1 MSQYFNFK
9 HEYYGL
15 TKEEAEKKLSL
26 YGLNTYNRELPKK
39 KEFSYFDVLL
49 SPSVIFIA
57 VAGILCFFIGKVG
70 IGMGIAALLIDI
82 LYIVAEIYFMKSAD
96 ECLGDMENSTTMKFR
111 VFRDGKPE
119 LIEKEYIVPEDTII
133 VEAGERV
140 PADAYILECED
151 LTANESVFTGNSAP
165 APKYVGG
172 ISKSDLK
179 PTFVYSGTVILTGL
193 AVCKVS
199 ATGIDTRLYQTK
211 GEIPDRHPYYTK
223 LEKVVRGTVPVCA
236 IVALI
241 LMVLSTVIR
250 IISGEEVIGAIIGG
264 IALGLCFIP
273 TGIGSMIRLYY
284 ANAAMSFVKSGA
296 LVKSFSDIEKLNS
309 LSVLCVE
316 KEGVISKSNLEVRG
330 IYAPSDELFYK
341 VAALTFDPNTS
352 NPAEVALMMKA
363 SFFDEKIK
371 NVYDEN
377 TFIEKFS
384 DGTGKITGAVWNV
397 GGEKLCCIKGTPE
410 QILPKCKMSSDAL
423 YTVKQKYESFYSK
436 GSSVMAVGCL
446 DVSEGGDDLD
456 LTSSFSFTFVGL
468 AAFSAP
474 LRDSVSTAVKTCRK
488 AGVRVMMLSE
498 DNSSVAEST
507 GKMIGLSGRLVITGK
522 QIENSMETGEELDL
536 KNTDIFAKISQE
548 QKQYIISKLKNS
560 GEIVAMTGNRAADA
574 DVLSSADVGIT
585 ISQHTA
591 GSTYE
596 SADIIMNDDNFS
608 SIANIIASARQVHR
622 NIKRAVSTLISGYV
636 GLIALMIMNLFS
648 NTQLMLTPALIAL
661 VTMILLPV
669 SSAAFLSC
677 RTDMRNDMPPSEF
690 MAVRKI
696 NYRFIGAAALFGAL
710 SGGVAIAS
718 YLFMYNGSNFE
729 FARSCSL
736 ISYSICSAS
745 FVLLRFSFENPI
757 KGFISLKT
765 PAKVCIGIM
774 ALLPILLIYI
784 PFVNTTFGLAAI
796 DILALLIS
804 IITGLLPA
812 IAYFFIEHFVKFN
825 EFDSL
830 KNIIKK

>member
-1 MSQYFNFK
+1 MSQFFNFK

-15 TKEEAEKKLSL
+15 TKEEVEKRLSL
-26 YGLNTYNRELPKK
+26 YGLNTYNKELPKK
-39 KEFSYFDVLL
+39 TEFSYLDVLL

-57 VAGILCFFIGKVG
+57 LAGILCFFAGGTG
-70 IGMGIAALLIDI
+70 IGMGAAALLVDV
-82 LYIVAEIYFMKSAD
+82 LYVIAEIYFMKSAD
-96 ECLGDMENSTTMKFR
+96 ECLGDMENSTAMKFR

-151 LTANESVFTGNSAP
+151 LTANESIFTGSSAP
-165 APKYVGG
+165 ASKYVGG

-179 PTFVYSGTVILTGL
+179 PTFVYSGTVILTGI

-211 GEIPDRHPYYTK
+211 GELPDKHPYYTK
-223 LEKVVRGTVPVCA
+223 LEQVVRGTVPVCA
-236 IVALI
+236 IIALV
-241 LMVLSTVIR
+241 LMIISTVIR
-250 IISGEEVIGAIIGG
+250 IISKEPIINAIIGG

-273 TGIGSMIRLYY
+273 TGIGSVIRMYY
-284 ANAAMSFVKSGA
+284 ANAAMSFVKNGA
-296 LVKSFSDIEKLNS
+296 VVKSFTDIEKLNS

-316 KEGVISKSNLEVRG
+316 KEGAISKSNFEVRG

-341 VAALTFDPNTS
+341 VAALTFEPNTS
-352 NPAEVALMMKA
+352 NPAEIALMMKA

-377 TFIEKFS
+377 TFIEKFP
-384 DGTGKITGAVWNV
+384 DGSGKITGAVWNV

-410 QILPKCKMSSDAL
+410 QILPKCRMSSDAL
-423 YTVKQKYESFYSK
+423 YTAKQKYEGFYSK
-436 GSSVMAVGCL
+436 GSSVMAVACL
-446 DVSEGGDDLD
+446 DVSENSDLD

-474 LRDSVSTAVKTCRK
+474 LRDSVSSAVKTCRK
-488 AGVRVMMLSE
+488 AGVRVIMLSE
-498 DNSSVAEST
+498 ENPSVAEST
-507 GKMIGLSGRLVITGK
+507 GKMIGLSGKTVITGK
-522 QIENSMETGEELDL
+522 QIENSMETGEDLDL
-536 KNTDIFAKISQE
+536 KNADIYAKISQE
-548 QKQYIISKLKNS
+548 QKQYIISRLKSN

-574 DVLSSADVGIT
+574 DVLSAADVGIT
-585 ISQHTA
+585 IAQHTA

-622 NIKRAVSTLISGYV
+622 NIKRAVSTIISGYV

-661 VTMILLPV
+661 VTMILLPI
-669 SSAAFLSC
+669 SSAAFLWC

-690 MAVRKI
+690 MATRKI
-696 NYRFIGAAALFGAL
+696 NYRFIGGAALFGAL

-718 YLFMYNGSNFE
+718 YLFMYTGFNFE
-729 FARSCSL
+729 LARSCSL

-745 FVLLRFSFENPI
+745 FALLRFSFENPI

-765 PAKVCIGIM
+765 PAKVSIGIM
-774 ALLPILLIYI
+774 ALFPVLLIYV
-784 PFVNTTFGLAAI
+784 PFINSTFGLAAV

-804 IITGLLPA
+804 VITGLLPA
-812 IAYFFIEHFVKFN
+812 IAYFFIDHFMKFN
-825 EFDSL
+825 EYDSL
-830 KNIIKK
+830 KFWKKK